1 MKSITTLHLETR
13 NEESGSSGYFQSC
26 PTEWFHAFCTLVSLL
41 SRVCQQMFPQICS
54 FTEWFFVLTT
64 FVWLLARVSP
74 QVSPLNNSLD
84 WMSCCIVH
92 SAHLCFFSPLWMS
105 KWVLRFPAQLND
117 FTHCA
122 HLWAFSP
129 ECASTCFLRS
139 VVSLNYFLH
148 RVHLCRFRV
157 CLQAS
162 PQMRNLSEWFVA
174 FSTPVS
180 LLSTVSP
187 QISRYL

>member
-1 MKSITTLHLETR
+1 MMELWVSPQI
-13 NEESGSSGYFQSC
+13 SS

-64 FVWLLARVSP
+64 FVWLLAR
-74 QVSPLNNSLD
+74 VSPLNNSLD

-139 VVSLNYFLH
+139 VVSLNDFLH
-148 RVHLCRFRV
+148 RVHLCRFSLACVCKRV
-157 CLQAS
+157 LTWETCL
-162 PQMRNLSEWFVA
+162 NDLLHC
-174 FSTPVS
+174 STPVS
-180 LLSTVSP
+180 LL
-187 QISRYL
+187 

>member
-1 MKSITTLHLETR
+1 MSCCTVHSASSLHCEWAD
-13 NEESGSSGYFQSC
+13 ESSDFQPDWMISRILHTC
-26 PTEWFHAFCTLVSLL
+26 EPSLQ
-41 SRVCQQMFPQICS
+41 SVPAFPQICR

-148 RVHLCRFRV
+148 RVHLCRFSSGCACKRV
-157 CLQAS
+157 LRWETCL
-162 PQMRNLSEWFVA
+162 NY
-174 FSTPVS
+174 
-180 LLSTVSP
+180 LLHSVH
-187 QISRYL
+187 L